1 MTFLPPAFIF
11 CARSPVLPSRGCTAP
26 SCQHHSLLPPCPPV
40 PCGCSCGSCLVGIA
54 LLHPSRA
61 EESAAPELAAPQ
73 IPQAAELAIGAS
85 VGRRNPHQSAAFL
98 CSSHSPVLCSI
109 PPASPC
115 SLAPPLATDIMA
127 TQVAKK
133 RKFVAPL
140 AMRALVFL
148 LLSSTTALTVRGGA
162 SRKTHSS
169 RRSRPARDADCAAAT
184 RATRAL
190 MRATAFDSY
199 DEPFNPKVLTEL
211 GVPEDCVP
219 TVVAMHKQTLELQ
232 EFKHKGEVSEALQQL
247 ALVKNSLLETML
259 EHQKEVFELRKEALE
274 GRNNLT
280 TTLFN
285 LREAREWA
293 LEKEDQINI
302 RSILSK
308 ILPRGE
314 KTIEILVDWISGPTA
329 CTDLKVRVE
338 HSRSRRHPLT
348 YPPSRL
354 AGIRKRLPVLR
365 KAEGRHR
372 C

>member
-1 MTFLPPAFIF
+1 M
-11 CARSPVLPSRGCTAP
+11 
-26 SCQHHSLLPPCPPV
+26 
-40 PCGCSCGSCLVGIA
+40 GIA